1 MAEIVNNGCI
11 IMVTEEGRNKIQSCL
26 LAKEA
31 VWHVDPLPFPCLSL
45 DSSLGMKPACRIDRP
60 AQGSSV

>member
-1 MAEIVNNGCI
+1 MYNHGQ
-11 IMVTEEGRNKIQSCL
+11 TEEGRNKIQSCL
-26 LAKEA
+26 WAKEA